1 MKSQNVIVLG
11 LAGLAVYMIWKTQ
24 SAAGKAG
31 NVSVSN
37 ALKDVYDYATK
48 EVLDQT
54 TGKAYD
60 NGWRYFTNGIAIS
73 PDGTYYQNGK
83 LVYSPSGGGASGGW

>member
-24 SAAGKAG
+24 TAAGKAG
-31 NVSVSN
+31 GVSVSN
-37 ALKDVYDYATK
+37 VLKDVYDYTVK
-48 EVLDQT
+48 EVMDVT
-54 TGKAYD
+54 TGKQYE
-60 NGWRYFTNGIAIS
+60 NGWRYFSNGIAIS

-83 LVYSPSGGGASGGW
+83 FVWAPTGSGASGDW